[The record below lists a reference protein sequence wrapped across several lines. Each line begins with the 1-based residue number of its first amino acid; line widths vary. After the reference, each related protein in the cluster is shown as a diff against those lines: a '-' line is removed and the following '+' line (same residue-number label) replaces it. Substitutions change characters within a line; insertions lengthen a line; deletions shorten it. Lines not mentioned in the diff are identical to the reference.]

1 MRSESVVK
9 TALIVD
15 LDGTLAINDHRQH
28 FLEGA
33 RKDWKSFFAA
43 CDKDLPN
50 TDVIDIV
57 QRLAAP
63 NHSLHPLKVFI
74 LSGRINSLR
83 DTTIAWL
90 SQFVRFEYE
99 LTMRPIDDRSSDSDL
114 KKRLAAEI
122 GLTPEN
128 VLCVIDDRTS
138 VVEMWRREGYTVL
151 QVEQHD
157 Y

>member
-63 NHSLHPLKVFI
+63 NHSLQPLKVFI

-83 DTTIAWL
+83 DKTIAWL
-90 SQFVRFEYE
+90 SHFVRFEYE

-114 KKRLAAEI
+114 KKRLAVEI

-151 QVEQHD
+151 QVERHD

>member
-1 MRSESVVK
+1 MK

-28 FLEGA
+28 FLEEG
-33 RKDWKSFFAA
+33 RKDWESFFEA
-43 CDKDLPN
+43 CDKDQPN

-63 NHSLHPLKVFI
+63 NHSLQPLKVFI

-83 DTTIAWL
+83 DKTIAWL

-151 QVEQHD
+151 QVERHD